1 MFLSSNFSWASFC
14 VDEAIQIVFLY
25 SANVVLH
32 TNKMKRKYNVV
43 YFLKSNISCTTLLIY
58 GWKSLNVFYYVMYM
72 ILIDLMRIENT
83 NFLRILF
90 YLYGFVDIQITFLGN
105 LNHAWEKYVE
115 NMMRFG
121 YSKMKR
127 DSLHNRNQTKYQN
140 SK

>member
-1 MFLSSNFSWASFC
+1 
-14 VDEAIQIVFLY
+14 
-25 SANVVLH
+25 
-32 TNKMKRKYNVV
+32 MKRKYNVV

-105 LNHAWEKYVE
+105 LNHAWEKICNLCESEIEKWEGIHYITIIKWISKIIELPTKRFVYHKYFWNNGDLLVIMIVYEMVE
-115 NMMRFG
+115 
-121 YSKMKR
+121 YKS
-127 DSLHNRNQTKYQN
+127 
-140 SK
+140 